1 MVFKNDNLVCC
12 SPKHSISRDS
22 FSSFQFVSSPK
33 NSSYESNTKFPECL
47 ENQSL
52 NSPNS
57 NTIKSFSSND
67 LTECKE
73 TSEKVCAEAV
83 YSKTKDWVR

>member
-1 MVFKNDNLVCC
+1 MVFKNDNLICC
-12 SPKHSISRDS
+12 SPKHSVSRDS
-22 FSSFQFVSSPK
+22 FSSFRFVSSPNK
-33 NSSYESNTKFPECL
+33 SSYESNTKFPECL

-52 NSPNS
+52 NSPNNS
-57 NTIKSFSSND
+57 TIKNLSSND

-83 YSKTKDWVR
+83 YSKTKD

>member
-1 MVFKNDNLVCC
+1 MIFKNDNLVCC
-12 SPKHSISRDS
+12 SPKHSVSGDS
-22 FSSFQFVSSPK
+22 FSSFQFVSSPNK
-33 NSSYESNTKFPECL
+33 LSYESNTKFPECL

-67 LTECKE
+67 LTECQK

-83 YSKTKDWVR
+83 YSKTKDLKR